1 MEARLTRFC
10 LGQKKQNAMNAIKK
24 TIAVLFLAAIPFLS
38 SAQKSKIPQRNEII
52 TVTSGEE
59 GVEETLEVFNMPEG
73 DKNNYFLSVG
83 HLGFGDEVVQVLFD
97 PIFELFIPLG
107 ETLEEAQETLL
118 KLQALYKE
126 APGTSIETE
135 GCLAFGFPTEKR
147 ETVKVT
153 YRKRLLSKQLEFT
166 LEREGYIR
174 SAYVNKS
181 DFGAIV
187 SGVKFYRK
195 IHPKQ
200 K

>member
-83 HLGFGDEVVQVLFD
+83 HLGFGSFRPDLRTVHS
-97 PIFELFIPLG
+97 PWRNSRRG
-107 ETLEEAQETLL
+107 
-118 KLQALYKE
+118 
-126 APGTSIETE
+126 PGNPS
-135 GCLAFGFPTEKR
+135 
-147 ETVKVT
+147 
-153 YRKRLLSKQLEFT
+153 
-166 LEREGYIR
+166 
-174 SAYVNKS
+174 
-181 DFGAIV
+181 
-187 SGVKFYRK
+187 
-195 IHPKQ
+195 
-200 K
+200 